1 MISGAPGS
9 SPNNRP
15 EIASYAGVMVI
26 ERASAG
32 LPSRMLASSAPLG
45 WRSVEAVTYA
55 DPPRAEEFTFRPDR
69 LMLVLIISGQ
79 FMIERRDRGN
89 WRRDSRG
96 PGSLCVVASGHDTRV
111 RWRATSA
118 TPMRSLQLHLS
129 PGAADGAGI
138 PDEATLSDPFLS
150 AGAWAL
156 LRALDTGGSA
166 LYADSI
172 AQALVAQLDLRA
184 RATASP
190 REDTARPLGARQ
202 VERVTEY
209 MRAHL
214 ADDVTVDDLAA
225 VVNISKFH
233 FIRTFAASTGLT
245 PSRYLR
251 RLRAGTAAGLLT
263 ATTLPIAAVAAH
275 CGYRSAGQFAAI
287 FRAEHGVSP
296 SAYRRAH
303 GGARPGQSCGSAI
316 SR

>member
-1 MISGAPGS
+1 M
-9 SPNNRP
+9 
-15 EIASYAGVMVI
+15 GV
-26 ERASAG
+26 ERAAAG
-32 LPSRMLASSAPLG
+32 LPSRMLVSSAPLG

-69 LMLVLIISGQ
+69 LMLVLIVSGQ
-79 FMIERRDRGN
+79 FTIERRDRGS

-96 PGSLCVVASGHDTRV
+96 PGSLCVVASGHDARV
-111 RWRATSA
+111 RWRAASA
-118 TPMRSLQLHLS
+118 APIRSLQLHLS
-129 PGAADGAGI
+129 PGATGVACI

-166 LYADSI
+166 LYADSV
-172 AQALVAQLDLRA
+172 AQALIAQLDLRA
-184 RATASP
+184 RAAASP
-190 REDTARPLGARQ
+190 PGGTARPLGARQ
-202 VERVTEY
+202 VEQVTDY

-225 VVNISKFH
+225 VVNVSKFH

-251 RLRAGTAAGLLT
+251 RLRAGTAAELLT

-296 SAYRRAH
+296 SAYRGAH
-303 GGARPGQSCGSAI
+303 GGVGPGDPRNSAI